1 MDPRSE
7 VILRQQDYLKGR
19 VLLINA
25 PNDALVSQ
33 LPTEI
38 DASVWTWN
46 YADYQGFVNAGTP
59 AHFSVEFPSQE
70 FDQAIIFVP
79 KSKELLNYILH
90 VVMSHLKIDQSVFLV
105 GEKKGGVER
114 AAKQLQSFGKIL
126 KLDSARHCQ
135 LWHLKIEKTEK
146 IKPLESWL
154 KTYTVQVNEQE
165 LTICALPGVFS
176 QTHLDVGT
184 AVLLPYLNQVK
195 SGRIADFGC
204 GAGII
209 SCYLAKANSSN
220 IIHALDIDA
229 FALQST
235 EMTFS
240 RNGIGSDQLRLQP
253 VTGIAD
259 APTELDAIVSNP
271 PFHQGIHTNYDASE
285 GLCQNAKKHLKAS
298 GELWIVANRF
308 LNYPILIEKHFDQC
322 EIKTDLQGF
331 KVLYACA

>member
-105 GEKKGGVER
+105 GEKKVVLKELPNNYK
-114 AAKQLQSFGKIL
+114 ALAK
-126 KLDSARHCQ
+126 
-135 LWHLKIEKTEK
+135 
-146 IKPLESWL
+146 
-154 KTYTVQVNEQE
+154 
-165 LTICALPGVFS
+165 
-176 QTHLDVGT
+176 
-184 AVLLPYLNQVK
+184 YLNLIVP
-195 SGRIADFGC
+195 D
-204 GAGII
+204 
-209 SCYLAKANSSN
+209 
-220 IIHALDIDA
+220 
-229 FALQST
+229 
-235 EMTFS
+235 
-240 RNGIGSDQLRLQP
+240 
-253 VTGIAD
+253 
-259 APTELDAIVSNP
+259 IVSY
-271 PFHQGIHTNYDASE
+271 GI
-285 GLCQNAKKHLKAS
+285 
-298 GELWIVANRF
+298 
-308 LNYPILIEKHFDQC
+308 
-322 EIKTDLQGF
+322 
-331 KVLYACA
+331 

>member
-1 MDPRSE
+1 
-7 VILRQQDYLKGR
+7 
-19 VLLINA
+19 
-25 PNDALVSQ
+25 
-33 LPTEI
+33 
-38 DASVWTWN
+38 
-46 YADYQGFVNAGTP
+46 
-59 AHFSVEFPSQE
+59 
-70 FDQAIIFVP
+70 
-79 KSKELLNYILH
+79 
-90 VVMSHLKIDQSVFLV
+90 

-209 SCYLAKANSSN
+209 SCYL
-220 IIHALDIDA
+220 
-229 FALQST
+229 
-235 EMTFS
+235 
-240 RNGIGSDQLRLQP
+240 
-253 VTGIAD
+253 
-259 APTELDAIVSNP
+259 
-271 PFHQGIHTNYDASE
+271 
-285 GLCQNAKKHLKAS
+285 
-298 GELWIVANRF
+298 
-308 LNYPILIEKHFDQC
+308 
-322 EIKTDLQGF
+322 
-331 KVLYACA
+331 